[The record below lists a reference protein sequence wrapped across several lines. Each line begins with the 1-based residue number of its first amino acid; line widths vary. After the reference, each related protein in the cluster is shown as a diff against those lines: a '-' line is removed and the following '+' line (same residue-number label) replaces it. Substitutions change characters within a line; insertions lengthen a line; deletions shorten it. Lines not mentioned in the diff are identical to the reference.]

1 MNKVYAA
8 VLSIALSSGLLISS
22 STGLFCTAV
31 SADEEYQNYEFQGYS
46 FQMPVDW
53 NLSEEENEATFS
65 INTEE
70 SHAMIRFKTSPYPGD
85 SFQEQ
90 YTGFNAAIDGIGEGD
105 DSFVREEI
113 EKYPVGDYVYLIGEF
128 TKADRNYLIAFLADE
143 ASETGITIMLGDNTL
158 GESFSDEFYRVLDS
172 TEAGE
177 DKIPSQEVWDN
188 AESPSGSNTT
198 EVASTDEQREEIT
211 VPAQYAEDITQEKL
225 DEEAG
230 ENYQSAV
237 INKDGSVTYK
247 MTKKQH
253 QIMMYNIRNSIDEDL
268 QELID
273 DNEHYNISA
282 IDYNTPMTEFNILL
296 DGDKAS
302 SDDSSAALEI
312 YAYGKLYNVYMG
324 QNVDNIAVNYYAAD
338 GTFLETA
345 NSSELDA

>member
-1 MNKVYAA
+1 MNKVCAT

-105 DSFVREEI
+105 VSFVREEI
-113 EKYPVGDYVYLIGEF
+113 KKYPVGDYVYLIGEF
-128 TKADRNYLIAFLADE
+128 TKADRNYTIAFLADKV
-143 ASETGITIMLGDNTL
+143 SETGITIMLGDNTL
-158 GESFSDEFYRVLDS
+158 GDSFSDEFYRVL
-172 TEAGE
+172 
-177 DKIPSQEVWDN
+177 
-188 AESPSGSNTT
+188 ESVTSS
-198 EVASTDEQREEIT
+198 DEQWEEIT

-225 DEEAG
+225 DAEAG

-237 INKDGSVTYK
+237 INKDGSVTYT

-312 YAYGKLYNVYMG
+312 YTYGKLYNVYMG

-345 NSSELDA
+345 NSSEPGD